1 MKREMVL
8 SLKAIQ
14 SYMGQDPDVVEL
26 VTDGILETTE
36 NGFAISYDESALTGL
51 EGVRTSFLLE
61 NDSVTLKRTGK
72 LNSQMYFCQGV
83 NHDSLYETEFGA
95 LLLTVCATR
104 IHWDLSAEGGT
115 VELAYRI
122 EIEHD
127 ASGTVDYHLELKAK

>member
-26 VTDGILETTE
+26 VTDGTLETTE
-36 NGFAISYDESALTGL
+36 KGLAISYEESALTGL

-61 NDSVTLKRTGK
+61 DNSVTLKRTGK

-83 NHDSLYETEFGA
+83 SHDSLYETEFGA

-104 IHWDLSAEGGT
+104 IHWDLSSEGGT

-127 ASGTVDYHLELKAK
+127 ASGTVDYHLELKPK